1 MQFLV
6 FLVIATLSLLAAFR
20 FDGALSSSKSNVFSQ
35 SLNKNNR
42 LNLFEDST
50 QRRLSRQVAL
60 DMSGETIPKI
70 IIAGAPASGKGT
82 QCEVIKKNFGVVHL
96 STGDILRAAVNEKT
110 PLGTHV
116 A

>member
-6 FLVIATLSLLAAFR
+6 FLAIATLSLLTAFR

-35 SLNKNNR
+35 SLNKNR
-42 LNLFEDST
+42 QNLFVDST